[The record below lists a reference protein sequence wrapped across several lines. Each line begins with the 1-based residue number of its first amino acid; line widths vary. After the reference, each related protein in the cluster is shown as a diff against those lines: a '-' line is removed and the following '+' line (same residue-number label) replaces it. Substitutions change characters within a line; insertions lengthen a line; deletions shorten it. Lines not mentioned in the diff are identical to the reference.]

1 MPILDALLNKLG
13 RPAGRA
19 LDPTIRD
26 IVHAV
31 LKEHGYAS
39 PAEVQAL
46 RDEVRDMR
54 GRVDAMQARL
64 DEVVA
69 MADGAR
75 AAAAQARES
84 AESQADARAAAAE
97 SSANAR
103 VVALGEALAALEAK
117 LASLPVSATLAAAA
131 PPTAEAP
138 RGARTGSPEGEPCRV
153 SGCANSV
160 RSKGFCSSHYQQ
172 WRRGTLKDFVG
183 PEGHVSV
190 DGKDFQVPAQLAGGK
205 AELRG
210 GKLYVD
216 GAQA

>member
-1 MPILDALLNKLG
+1 MPILDAVFSKLG

-54 GRVDAMQARL
+54 GRVDGMQKRL
-64 DEVVA
+64 DEVVGL
-69 MADGAR
+69 ADRAR
-75 AAAAQARES
+75 AEAAAAR
-84 AESQADARAAAAE
+84 DAAE
-97 SSANAR
+97 ARSEAAERNAGER
-103 VVALGEALAALEAK
+103 VASMAERLSQLEAK
-117 LASLPVSATLAAAA
+117 LVAAAAA
-131 PPTAEAP
+131 PARPVAASVTPEPAPAAE
-138 RGARTGSPEGEPCRV
+138 RCRV
-153 SGCANSV
+153 DGCKNDV

-172 WRRGTLKDFVG
+172 WRRGTLKNFVG
-183 PEGHVSV
+183 PEGHVIV
-190 DGKDFQVPAQLAGGK
+190 EGHAYQVPASFAGGK

-210 GKLYVD
+210 GKIYVD